1 MNRRHCQHDQVAGRE
16 SQSVLVSSGRIRR
29 RHRPEIGPRRTRR
42 CRRCRP
48 APNRM
53 IRHLQGH
60 GRRRLCYHPRPPAA
74 LAPDCVVRPSIL
86 VLARSCADETYARH
100 WTIGE
105 HP

>member
-16 SQSVLVSSGRIRR
+16 SQSVFVSSGRIRR
-29 RHRPEIGPRRTRR
+29 RRRPETGPRRIQR

-60 GRRRLCYHPRPPAA
+60 VRRRRLRYHRPPAA

-86 VLARSCADETYARH
+86 VLARSADETYARL
-100 WTIGE
+100 WAIEE